1 MRDKITAQRIRK
13 IMGDLTQTEFA
24 AQVNSTQTTI
34 SKVLAGTMPSTSLL
48 VSIATRYGVSV
59 DWMLGLSDSK
69 YVSGASTETLLY
81 SDVVSVLAGLLN
93 RGSVMYR
100 TESKKEN
107 IVVSEDGNIVTKEYT
122 LYLLEVKDA
131 ILKDCISLAS
141 HTNRVD
147 KDTYS
152 YWLKSMKE
160 NYRHEVLRW
169 SSKYENSYKSYRSQ
183 HRREPDML
191 IKWLRSLDPDDN
203 PFEEHLH
210 QDGQD
215 S

>member
-1 MRDKITAQRIRK
+1 MRDGIVAQRIK
-13 IMGDLTQTEFA
+13 EIMGNLTQAEFA

-48 VSIATRYGVSV
+48 VSIATRYGVSI

-81 SDVVSVLAGLLN
+81 SDVVPVLAGLLD
-93 RGSVMYR
+93 RGSVVYR

-107 IVVSEDGNIVTKEYT
+107 IVVSQDGNIVTNEYT

-131 ILKDCISLAS
+131 ILKDCISFAS

-147 KDTYS
+147 NDTYS
-152 YWLKSMKE
+152 YWLRSMKE
-160 NYRHEVLRW
+160 NYRYEVLRW
-169 SSKYENSYKSYRSQ
+169 SSEYEDSYKSYRSR

-191 IKWLRSLDPDDN
+191 IKWLKSLDLDGI
-203 PFEEHLH
+203 PF
-210 QDGQD
+210 
-215 S
+215 